1 MAILINGPC
10 LSRNYIAAICLVQT
24 LTWDLSCLT
33 FHWLTLVIAILN
45 FLKLFSFKKTF
56 NNFFSMFS
64 KICPMSVSSNDCFFP
79 YLERLFL
86 SLFGTIV
93 SFLIWNDCFF
103 PYLENTSRNVLFF
116 SDQYQLQIFQ
126 NNPEQILLLGWNT
139 SWGLSCT
146 SYKAVHLKIVI

>member
-33 FHWLTLVIAILN
+33 FHWLTLIIAILN

-79 YLERLFL
+79 YF
-86 SLFGTIV
+86 
-93 SFLIWNDCFF
+93 
-103 PYLENTSRNVLFF
+103 ENTSRNVLFF

>member
-33 FHWLTLVIAILN
+33 FHWLTLIIAILN

-79 YLERLFL
+79 YF
-86 SLFGTIV
+86 
-93 SFLIWNDCFF
+93 
-103 PYLENTSRNVLFF
+103 ENTSCIRNVLFF

-126 NNPEQILLLGWNT
+126 NNPEQILPLGWNT

>member
-10 LSRNYIAAICLVQT
+10 LSWNYIAAICLVQT

-93 SFLIWNDCFF
+93 SFLIWKTLHAMSCFLVINISCRSF
-103 PYLENTSRNVLFF
+103 KTTPNKYYFWDGTL
-116 SDQYQLQIFQ
+116 
-126 NNPEQILLLGWNT
+126 PEGWVAPLIKQFI
-139 SWGLSCT
+139 W
-146 SYKAVHLKIVI
+146 K